1 MRSWISLTDLGLMSL
16 SLLLS
21 DFTLKFDIVH
31 LRPGL
36 GRFLAGGDGCRVQLS
51 PYSHPFILIFVVI
64 EKIFDLS
71 PAISG
76 PLILHQPS
84 HY

>member
-1 MRSWISLTDLGLMSL
+1 MAKRTRLGQGTMMFVCIA
-16 SLLLS
+16 
-21 DFTLKFDIVH
+21 DDK
-31 LRPGL
+31 
-36 GRFLAGGDGCRVQLS
+36 GRWERQVKGEPRANGDGCRVQLS